1 MAILEAQDKMVT
13 EIESE
18 VDVQVNLNHDGLT
31 FSLYIDEEHFND
43 DVTWDL
49 IADSVL
55 DDYIEHVITD
65 DELRDMIDGLG
76 FLVKELKDAR
86 RK

>member
-18 VDVQVNLNHDGLT
+18 IDVQVNLNHDGLA

-65 DELRDMIDGLG
+65 DELKDMIDGLE

>member
-18 VDVQVNLNHDGLT
+18 VDVQVNLNHAGLT

-65 DELRDMIDGLG
+65 DELNDMIDGLK